1 MVPTGLGGPG
11 GNTSCKA
18 KWSVSPPPKTGRG
31 NTGHFSEGAPSIKGD
46 AHLHWLLE
54 TQPLHLQ
61 GASQEGSLH
70 RTLFWA
76 QAPSL
81 QVPRDPRS
89 PGWVQGCPAC
99 RWFLG
104 AGNWARDMR
113 PLRSLPT
120 ASSNLCTDVNASPF
134 LSANNTC
141 FLGLWGSGGRAK
153 QERKDDWGHSSPGP
167 ACGGCSRWAV
177 AEAEVHEAVHSTDDL
192 LAARGPLT
200 KEEGSSDEEQ
210 KDQVFSTAAC
220 ASVRSSLLTGV

>member
-18 KWSVSPPPKTGRG
+18 KRSVWPLQKTGRG

-54 TQPLHLQ
+54 TQPLHPQ

-89 PGWVQGCPAC
+89 PGRLDAGMPSVQVVSG
-99 RWFLG
+99 RGKLG
-104 AGNWARDMR
+104 TGYAPSSESAH
-113 PLRSLPT
+113 SLFKPVHRL
-120 ASSNLCTDVNASPF
+120 NLSPF

-177 AEAEVHEAVHSTDDL
+177 AEAEVHGAVHRRRAGSTGTFDKGG
-192 LAARGPLT
+192 R
-200 KEEGSSDEEQ
+200 K
-210 KDQVFSTAAC
+210 F
-220 ASVRSSLLTGV
+220 R